1 MRLQDGYVYRGFF
14 ERLAAPDVPGGGIGM
29 LASKTKNPTIQDHKG
44 NQAANGSAAVN
55 TEDQR
60 GPKKRGSLASTL
72 DPLLDPRLSPGR
84 AGRPRGIA
92 NYEWT
97 PEIDNLL
104 RELCAT
110 RGSASAKY
118 IIGRKIQESRPA
130 GAEPRLD
137 SVRKAVEYR
146 MAKLGLPTGQT
157 RKKPDVRTA
166 RRWTQAETAALLGAL
181 GADATIK
188 SIAARTGHTVKSV
201 RAKLARLEYQV
212 NEIHGFAEFTV
223 DELAERIHVTP
234 RQIRRWKE
242 KGWLQTKDRRITEP
256 CLERFLHEHADQ
268 IPFASLSRE
277 EQLYLVEL
285 GYPCP
290 ERKIFRQNVREIL
303 DGIGRQRK
311 PRRPIPQRQIDQSA
325 RSASGPDRH
334 GTDDP
339 SCAAGQYA

>member
-1 MRLQDGYVYRGFF
+1 MSVRG
-14 ERLAAPDVPGGGIGM
+14 
-29 LASKTKNPTIQDHKG
+29 Q
-44 NQAANGSAAVN
+44 
-55 TEDQR
+55 
-60 GPKKRGSLASTL
+60 KKRGSLAATL

-84 AGRPRGIA
+84 AGRPKGVG

-110 RGSASAKY
+110 RGPAKAKY
-118 IIGRKIQESRPA
+118 VIGKKIQESRPD
-130 GAEPRLD
+130 GIEPRPD

-146 MAKLGLPTGQT
+146 MAKLGISTGQT
-157 RKKPDVRTA
+157 RKKPEVSTS
-166 RRWTQAETAALLGAL
+166 RRWTDAETTALLGAL

-223 DELAERIHVTP
+223 DELAEQIHVTP

-242 KGWLQTKDRRITEP
+242 KGWLQTKNRRITEP
-256 CLERFLHEHADQ
+256 CLELFLQEHADQ
-268 IPFASLSRE
+268 VPFASLSRE

-311 PRRPIPQRQIDQSA
+311 PRRPVPQRQIHDFGDERRWS
-325 RSASGPDRH
+325 
-334 GTDDP
+334 
-339 SCAAGQYA
+339 